1 MTVQDLTNIKRC
13 DIFSHFDDLSVG
25 VCGGISN
32 FRYYES
38 ILENTISATLTITD
52 TGYSIKSSKG
62 FGTTGIIDGLD
73 LRGGEKVSMIFVDN
87 YGNELKFENDKSFRI
102 NRIRNIAENS
112 NKMSFVIDMCSSE
125 LLFNELEDRRVV
137 KRYNGE
143 ISQSVS
149 KILKDNLKTT
159 KSLDLEK
166 TRNHYNFIGEYRKPL
181 DLCTLLAKYSV
192 PESQDSFGKTAG
204 YFFFETYDGFKFK
217 SIENLFKSP
226 KRYKKYIQNDTT
238 GLPIGYDAKILKSNK
253 SVNIDVINKMNIG
266 AYGYRLKYYDPYS
279 QVFTDTGGITSNSQN
294 LLAGR
299 NPYYIGSDLNGFTRI
314 DYKSLDSGNMPTGI
328 TAEERVSKANVENLD
343 TKNIIAQSTSR
354 YNQLFTI
361 KVDILIYGDFSL
373 RAGEIIHCD
382 FPESS
387 SKGNQDYSAKSS
399 GLYMIADV
407 CHLISPLGPSNGLT
421 SLTLIR
427 DSDGRKPFN
436 IQL

>member
-166 TRNHYNFIGEYRKPL
+166 LEIIIISLEN
-181 DLCTLLAKYSV
+181 
-192 PESQDSFGKTAG
+192 
-204 YFFFETYDGFKFK
+204 
-217 SIENLFKSP
+217 IENL
-226 KRYKKYIQNDTT
+226 
-238 GLPIGYDAKILKSNK
+238 
-253 SVNIDVINKMNIG
+253 
-266 AYGYRLKYYDPYS
+266 
-279 QVFTDTGGITSNSQN
+279 
-294 LLAGR
+294 
-299 NPYYIGSDLNGFTRI
+299 
-314 DYKSLDSGNMPTGI
+314 
-328 TAEERVSKANVENLD
+328 
-343 TKNIIAQSTSR
+343 
-354 YNQLFTI
+354 
-361 KVDILIYGDFSL
+361 LIYVHF
-373 RAGEIIHCD
+373 
-382 FPESS
+382 
-387 SKGNQDYSAKSS
+387 
-399 GLYMIADV
+399 
-407 CHLISPLGPSNGLT
+407 
-421 SLTLIR
+421 
-427 DSDGRKPFN
+427 
-436 IQL
+436 

>member
-1 MTVQDLTNIKRC
+1 MAIQDLTNIKKC
-13 DIFSHFDDLSVG
+13 EIYSHFDDLSVS
-25 VCGGISN
+25 VCGGVSN

-38 ILENTISATLTITD
+38 ILENTVSASLTVVD
-52 TGYSIKSSKG
+52 TGYSIKSKKG
-62 FGTTGIIDGLD
+62 VGTTGIIDGLD
-73 LRGGEKVSMIFVDN
+73 LRGGEKVFMVFVDN
-87 YGNELKFENDKSFRI
+87 YGNELRFENDRCFRI
-102 NRIRNIAENS
+102 NRIRNIAEDTT
-112 NKMSFVIDMCSSE
+112 KMAFVIDMCSSE
-125 LLFNELEDRRVV
+125 LLFNELEDRRVI

-159 KSLDLEK
+159 KNLDLEK
-166 TRNHYNFIGEYRKPL
+166 TQNHYNFIGEYRKPL
-181 DLCTLLAKYSV
+181 DLCTLLAKYSI
-192 PESQDSFGKTAG
+192 PESKDSFGKTAG

-217 SIENLFKSP
+217 SIDNLFKNSNNC
-226 KRYKKYIQNDTT
+226 KKYIQNETT

-253 SVNIDVINKMNIG
+253 KVNIDVIDKMNIG
-266 AYGYRLKYYDPYS
+266 AYGYRLKYYDPYAQS
-279 QVFTDTGGITSNSQN
+279 FTDTGGITSDSQN
-294 LLAGR
+294 ILAGR
-299 NPYYIGSDLNGFTRI
+299 NPYYIGEDLSGFTRI
-314 DYKSLDSGNMPTGI
+314 DYKLLDTGNMPTGI
-328 TAEERVSKANVENLD
+328 SPEDRVSKANVENLD
-343 TKNIIAQSTSR
+343 VKNIIAQSTSR

-373 RAGEIIHCD
+373 RAGDLIHCD

-387 SKGNQDYSAKSS
+387 SKKNQDYSAKSG

-427 DSDGRKPFN
+427 DSDGRKPFT